1 MSRSTRLFEVI
12 QILRRADT
20 PVTAQAMANALEV
33 AKRTIYRDIAALQAM
48 RVPIDGEAGI
58 GYVLRSGFD
67 LPPLMFS
74 QDEIEAIVVGLA
86 LLGRTGDR
94 GLERAAESAASKISD
109 VIPDDAQRAVP
120 LHVSLWSPI
129 PQSNVDTAELRR
141 HIRDASELNLTYLD
155 LKDRRTNR
163 DIRPV
168 ALIYFIEVVILAA
181 WCELRQAFRHFRVD
195 RIEECRPTG
204 RRFAESANTLRTAWE
219 RENGVGSQ
227 DDAEETVRAPL
238 SGRIF

>member
-12 QILRRADT
+12 QILRQAEA
-20 PVTAQAMANALEV
+20 PVTAQAMADALEV

-94 GLERAAESAASKISD
+94 GLERAAGSAASKISD
-109 VIPDDAQRAVP
+109 VIPEDTQRAVP
-120 LHVSLWSPI
+120 LHVSLWNPM
-129 PQSNVDTAELRR
+129 PQSNVETAELRR
-141 HIRDASELNLTYLD
+141 HIRDAAELHITYLD
-155 LKDRRTNR
+155 LKERRTVR
-163 DIRPV
+163 DIKPV
-168 ALIYFIEVVILAA
+168 ALIYFIEVVLLAA

-195 RIEECRPTG
+195 RIEECEATG
-204 RRFAESANTLRTAWE
+204 RRFADSAKTLRTGWE
-219 RENGVGSQ
+219 RESGVGKLEN
-227 DDAEETVRAPL
+227 AEESGRAPL

>member
-12 QILRRADT
+12 QILRRAET
-20 PVTAQAMANALEV
+20 PVTAQAMADTLEV

-58 GYVLRSGFD
+58 GYILRSGFD

-109 VIPDDAQRAVP
+109 VIPEDAQRAVP
-120 LHVSLWSPI
+120 LHVSLWNPM
-129 PQSNVDTAELRR
+129 PQTNVETADLRR
-141 HIRDASELNLTYLD
+141 HIRDASELKIAYLD

-195 RIEECRPTG
+195 RIEQCRPTG
-204 RRFAESANTLRTAWE
+204 LRFADSARALRTAWE
-219 RENGVGSQ
+219 TETGVGKLEK
-227 DDAEETVRAPL
+227 AEEAGRAAL